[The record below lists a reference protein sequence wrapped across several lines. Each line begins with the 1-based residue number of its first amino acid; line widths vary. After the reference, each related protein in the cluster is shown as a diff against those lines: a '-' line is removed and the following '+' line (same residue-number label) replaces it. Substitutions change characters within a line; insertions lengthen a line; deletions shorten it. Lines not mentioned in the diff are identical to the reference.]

1 MHFKAAVLEKKK
13 LIKIYDLVKP
23 TNLETG
29 QILVKIFYSSIC
41 HTQLQEVEMKRGKD
55 LYLPHCLGHEG
66 VGVIEKTYKKCK
78 KFKSGDRVCITWV
91 KSGKTISKGYIYTDK
106 KGKKINSGP
115 AHTLNEF
122 AVVDESRVYRLKK
135 SSKFRNQVL
144 LGCAMPTIFNIFI
157 ENKIKKNENICILG
171 AGGLGLSFLLLA
183 KKFGFRNI
191 SLLDKN
197 KYRIQFIKKKYKIN
211 TYTSINDIGI
221 ERFDL
226 IVECTGNLKIF
237 EQSLSLVKK
246 FGGKMIVVGNYPKNI
261 STLLNPW
268 SIIEGKTLKG
278 VWNAEINFKKKFSK
292 LEKVFNNLETDFFF
306 SGKEYK
312 INEINKAF
320 KDLKNGK
327 VIRPLIRMI

>member
-1 MHFKAAVLEKKK
+1 
-13 LIKIYDLVKP
+13 
-23 TNLETG
+23 
-29 QILVKIFYSSIC
+29 
-41 HTQLQEVEMKRGKD
+41 
-55 LYLPHCLGHEG
+55 
-66 VGVIEKTYKKCK
+66 
-78 KFKSGDRVCITWV
+78 
-91 KSGKTISKGYIYTDK
+91 
-106 KGKKINSGP
+106 
-115 AHTLNEF
+115 
-122 AVVDESRVYRLKK
+122 
-135 SSKFRNQVL
+135 
-144 LGCAMPTIFNIFI
+144 MPTIFNIFT
-157 ENKIKKNENICILG
+157 ENKIEKNENICILG

-268 SIIEGKTLKG
+268 NIIEGKTLKG
-278 VWNAEINFKKKFSK
+278 AWNSDINFKNKFSK
-292 LEKVFNNLETDFFF
+292 LEKIFHNLETDFFF

-327 VIRPLIRMI
+327 VIRPLIRMV